1 MMSPGI
7 LVLLAITVFPFLAI
21 IFMSFNEVSPIGGLS
36 FEFIGLENW
45 KAMFTDPA
53 IGSSWVVSLVY
64 FVSALV
70 IEMVLGVAIA
80 LLVHELVW
88 GKNLAISLLI
98 MPIFMAPVIV
108 GLIGR
113 FMVSSPY
120 GLYAWALE
128 SSGIYT
134 GSILGTGTSAL
145 IAVIIMDVWEWTP
158 LITLIVLAGLSSV
171 SQDVQEAARVD
182 GAGYWQRL
190 RYITAPMIA
199 GVVVVA
205 LLIRSMDLI
214 RYFDKILVTTNGGPA
229 DATKIIPV
237 RLYETA
243 FRFFELGYA
252 SAIGFSMLVFSIV
265 VALTFVQFMR
275 KKELL
280 P

>member
-1 MMSPGI
+1 
-7 LVLLAITVFPFLAI
+7 
-21 IFMSFNEVSPIGGLS
+21 
-36 FEFIGLENW
+36 
-45 KAMFTDPA
+45 
-53 IGSSWVVSLVY
+53 VVSLVY